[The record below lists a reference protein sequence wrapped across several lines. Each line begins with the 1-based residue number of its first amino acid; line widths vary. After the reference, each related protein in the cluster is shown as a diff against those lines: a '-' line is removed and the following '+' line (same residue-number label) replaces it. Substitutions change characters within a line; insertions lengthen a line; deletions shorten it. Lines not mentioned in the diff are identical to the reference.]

1 MQGYYFYCL
10 IFRKAATQSIIS
22 RDWDFTKLGIGGLD
36 KVCFPTFNVYGN
48 NLLHSTGTKQNIK
61 LHTIKKLRSVANTV
75 WLQPSH
81 FRGDL
86 QFISTHHNYHH
97 TAKRKVDEKTEKKNV
112 GQGVLS
118 DLIPTSQSQS
128 DRKCL
133 ADSKENLYLD
143 LWSQGVHATCSQHL
157 FPIKCLITVCF
168 AFLPPG
174 NAVHMYF
181 QSFCSFANR
190 NSLTSLEELLPRGF
204 FPQKSLTNQVRI
216 PRASDVISKR
226 MMKFLLT
233 ISALNH

>member
-1 MQGYYFYCL
+1 MTFLSFNLYFQSMQGYYFYCL

-86 QFISTHHNYHH
+86 QFIFTHHNYHH

-118 DLIPTSQSQS
+118 DLTPTSQSQS

-157 FPIKCLITVCF
+157 FPIKCLMTVCF
-168 AFLPPG
+168 AFLPLG
-174 NAVHMYF
+174 NAVYMYF
-181 QSFCSFANR
+181 LSFCSFANR
-190 NSLTSLEELLPRGF
+190 NSLTS
-204 FPQKSLTNQVRI
+204 
-216 PRASDVISKR
+216 
-226 MMKFLLT
+226 
-233 ISALNH
+233 

>member
-1 MQGYYFYCL
+1 MTFLSFNLYFWSMQGYYFYCL

-61 LHTIKKLRSVANTV
+61 LHTTILRSVANTV

-86 QFISTHHNYHH
+86 QFISPHHI
-97 TAKRKVDEKTEKKNV
+97 TTLPSGRLMRRQKKKNV

-118 DLIPTSQSQS
+118 DLTPTSQSQS

-133 ADSKENLYLD
+133 EDSKENLYLD

-157 FPIKCLITVCF
+157 FPIKCLMTVCF

-174 NAVHMYF
+174 NAVYMYF
-181 QSFCSFANR
+181 LSFCSFANR
-190 NSLTSLEELLPRGF
+190 NSLTS
-204 FPQKSLTNQVRI
+204 
-216 PRASDVISKR
+216 
-226 MMKFLLT
+226 
-233 ISALNH
+233 